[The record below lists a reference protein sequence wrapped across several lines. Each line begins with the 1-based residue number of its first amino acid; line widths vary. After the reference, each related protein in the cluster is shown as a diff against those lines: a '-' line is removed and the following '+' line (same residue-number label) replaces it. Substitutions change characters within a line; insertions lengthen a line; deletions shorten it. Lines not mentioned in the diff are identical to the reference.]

1 MQFIK
6 TLNNHKTGALPADLS
21 RPVRLR
27 LTELPPGSRA
37 RMADF
42 APDISAEY
50 KAYLQAYG
58 VIPGHALWLRQHKPV
73 TVIQVEHTELAFEA
87 ELAAAIF
94 VVNIDAMDSDEI

>member
-6 TLNNHKTGALPADLS
+6 TMSDPKTGALPADLS
-21 RPVRLR
+21 RPVRRR
-27 LTELPPGSRA
+27 LTELPPGSYA
-37 RMADF
+37 RIVDF
-42 APDISAEY
+42 APEIPSEY

-87 ELAAAIF
+87 GLAGAIF
-94 VVNIDAMDSDEI
+94 VVNIDAANGDER